1 MLHPVTGTPLFAHV
15 DLLEPGRRDREELR
29 CFYAAQYEMVKMRL
43 DGDGGWDTSH
53 MAIYSLKTDH

>member
-29 CFYAAQYEMVKMRL
+29 CFYAAQYEMVNEV
-43 DGDGGWDTSH
+43 GWRWGMGYFTYGYLF
-53 MAIYSLKTDH
+53 IEN